1 MKRLM
6 KAVEFADGEILASP
20 RKSVL
25 KHALKTQDYKSIS
38 TGAPIVR
45 YFKYMDEWEDRKE

>member
-25 KHALKTQDYKSIS
+25 KHALKYINHYKSIG

-45 YFKYMDEWEDRKE
+45 YFKYMEEWTEQ